1 ARRGVERLVPIEARQ
16 ILLVGQI
23 VDVQRELE
31 PVGHGVARISG
42 EHIEARLADPSE
54 RRIEIHPGGP
64 AKRAAELELRSDR
77 GIEARAELERLA
89 RHERARVDALRILD
103 VELRVAAEEMHALAD
118 AARDLELEALGL
130 DVDAA

>member
-1 ARRGVERLVPIEARQ
+1 
-16 ILLVGQI
+16 
-23 VDVQRELE
+23 
-31 PVGHGVARISG
+31 
-42 EHIEARLADPSE
+42 IEARLADPSE

-89 RHERARVDALRILD
+89 RHERARVDASRILD

-130 DVDAA
+130 DVDAAIVGKPRLFVEARVLGVVVLLGAEQRQRAQQAAV